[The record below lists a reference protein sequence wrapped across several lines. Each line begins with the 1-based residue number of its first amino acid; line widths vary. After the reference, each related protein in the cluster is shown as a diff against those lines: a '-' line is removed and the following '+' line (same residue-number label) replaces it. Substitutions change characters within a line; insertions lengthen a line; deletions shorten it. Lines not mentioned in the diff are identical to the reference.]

1 MLVLKAAC
9 SVLPAA
15 LVYCVWFRAML
26 SKTWNDTRKAAHLLN
41 ILYHDVSDLCDPA
54 SHSVDC
60 ISIGIICKVAHAL
73 LQHATEFCVV
83 LICYCILCC
92 FWAIG
97 TQKLVSDIVKESK
110 WNSLTKSLQCI
121 PVHLSLGKQA
131 HTPRVGIRLASF
143 DERMLSYE
151 CGPVTSS
158 AIHTKASPLRT
169 RTWNT
174 WRSCV

>member
-1 MLVLKAAC
+1 M
-9 SVLPAA
+9 
-15 LVYCVWFRAML
+15 YCVRMWAML

-41 ILYHDVSDLCDPA
+41 ILYHDVFDLCNPS

-60 ISIGIICKVAHAL
+60 ISIGVICKIAHAL

-110 WNSLTKSLQCI
+110 WDSSAERLQYV
-121 PVHLSLGKQA
+121 PVHSSFGKQA
-131 HTPRVGIRLASF
+131 HLEDWHKVGQS
-143 DERMLSYE
+143 MLSYKY
-151 CGPVTSS
+151 GQITSS
-158 AIHTKASPLRT
+158 AIHTKASPLCT
-169 RTWNT
+169 STWNT
-174 WRSCV
+174 